1 LAIFFSGD
9 GVIRVWFKEYAVA
22 GTAFVVSI
30 CSLFIYIYQSKI
42 MSEQQQVAAWPYVEW
57 YTNNVNGYKLAVQN
71 KGIGPA
77 IVRDVSIKVDG
88 KPLAN
93 NRELMNAVMG
103 AGHQVGW
110 VNAEVRD
117 RVMSAGE
124 TTEILIIADPAQ
136 SQEFQTRL
144 SQRKFELLITY
155 CSIYGRCWTSSGF
168 KITRAPDDSSTMY

>member
-1 LAIFFSGD
+1 
-9 GVIRVWFKEYAVA
+9 
-22 GTAFVVSI
+22 
-30 CSLFIYIYQSKI
+30 

-77 IVRDVSIKVDG
+77 IVRNVSMKVDG
-88 KPLAN
+88 KALGS
-93 NRELMNAVMG
+93 NRELMDAVMG
-103 AGHQVGW
+103 RDNQIAW

-124 TTEILIIADPAQ
+124 TTEILAIADPAQ
-136 SQEFQTRL
+136 ARQFQARL
-144 SQRKFELLITY
+144 AQRKFELLITY

-168 KITRAPDDSSTMY
+168 KITRASDDSSTMY